1 MIINNK
7 KIVIYDK
14 FSNCYK
20 TEDNILNVEF
30 IKGYLNSLLLC
41 DLSKKVLEANIYLDS
56 LEKFCLTC
64 EILKKCHLK
73 LINIVFNL
81 ENLDTSKILSDE
93 KYVSC
98 INKLGDN
105 VKVLFVNNA
114 CKKYIKKAK

>member
-7 KIVIYDK
+7 KKIVIYDR

-20 TEDNILNVEF
+20 MEDNILNVEF

-64 EILKKCHLK
+64 EALKKCHLK
-73 LINIVFNL
+73 INIVFK
-81 ENLDTSKILSDE
+81 EDLDTSKISSDE